1 MTNDHLTAKD
11 YKQLAPAPIRQN
23 EIFASV
29 LRSLASPPL
38 DRVELAE
45 CDAAR
50 PSRCFSEPK
59 ERYIEALCA
68 SDAVTLLAE
77 TVAADCT

>member
-1 MTNDHLTAKD
+1 MSYVA
-11 YKQLAPAPIRQN
+11 
-23 EIFASV
+23 
-29 LRSLASPPL
+29 SLATAY
-38 DRVELAE
+38 RVELAV

-77 TVAADCT
+77 TVAAAYT

>member
-1 MTNDHLTAKD
+1 MTLSSQGLSTTRTS
-11 YKQLAPAPIRQN
+11 PIFGKL

-29 LRSLASPPL
+29 LRPLASPAFA
-38 DRVELAE
+38 RVELAV

-77 TVAADCT
+77 TVAAAYT